1 MALVVDA
8 SMAVAWFIAS
18 QATPYTDS
26 VLERAAEGRLHVPPL
41 LHVEFASVLVKLMHR
56 RKIKPDAIGSI
67 LDRLEA
73 LDLVTD
79 RAPPTARTIAALC
92 RQHSL
97 SAYDATYFELASRL
111 GVPLAAKDA
120 ALARIAKKA
129 GILLA

>member
-8 SMAVAWFIAS
+8 SMAVALFIAS

-26 VLERAAEGRLHVPPL
+26 VL
-41 LHVEFASVLVKLMHR
+41 VKLVHR

-79 RAPPTARTIAALC
+79 KAPPTARTIAALC
-92 RQHSL
+92 RQHPL